1 MNRRRAII
9 GVSLLAA
16 IALAFAGFFGLSG
29 PLRDVEQRLVLLVL
43 NAGARVQMFGDHYF
57 QVLPHGNSAF
67 RAQLTPFC
75 SSLVPVLALAAI
87 AAFVLSGPPLRRCFA
102 FTCAATVVV
111 FCNVL
116 RIAGSVW
123 IGLEVGSGGLVLFH
137 DWIGTLFGI
146 AYTMLGFFLMLFL
159 LLPKATASIPRAARV
174 SDVL

>member
-1 MNRRRAII
+1 MNRRRAVI
-9 GVSLLAA
+9 GASLLAA
-16 IALAFAGFFGLSG
+16 IGVAFGGFFGLSD
-29 PLRDVEQRLVLLVL
+29 PLRDVEQRLVLLL
-43 NAGARVQMFGDHYF
+43 LHAGLRVRMYGGHYF
-57 QVLPHGNSAF
+57 QVLPHSHGAF

-87 AAFVLSGPPLRRCFA
+87 AAFVLSGPPVRRIVA
-102 FTCAATVVV
+102 FGCAAAVVV
-111 FCNVL
+111 VCNVL
-116 RIAGSVW
+116 RVAASVW
-123 IGLEVGSGGLVLFH
+123 VGLEVGARGLVLFH

>member
-9 GVSLLAA
+9 GASLAA
-16 IALAFAGFFGLSG
+16 ALVVAFGGFFGLSG
-29 PLRDVEQRLVLLVL
+29 PLRDFEQQLVLLVL
-43 NAGARVQMFGDHYF
+43 NAGQRVQLYGDHYF
-57 QVLPHGNSAF
+57 QVLPPKHGAF

-87 AAFVLSGPPLRRCFA
+87 SVFVLHGSWPRRALAFV
-102 FTCAATVVV
+102 CAAAVVMA
-111 FCNVL
+111 CNIL
-116 RIAGSVW
+116 RVAGSVW
-123 IGLEVGSGGLVLFH
+123 VGLELGARGLVLFH

>member
-1 MNRRRAII
+1 MNRRRAVI
-9 GVSLLAA
+9 GALLGAA
-16 IALAFAGFFGLSG
+16 IVVAFGGFFRLSG

-43 NAGARVQMFGDHYF
+43 HAGTRVQMYGDHYF
-57 QVLPHGNSAF
+57 QVLPRGSGAF

-87 AAFVLSGPPLRRCFA
+87 SAFVLSGSPVRRAFA
-102 FTCAATVVV
+102 FVCAASVVM

-123 IGLEVGSGGLVLFH
+123 IGLEVGARGLVLFH